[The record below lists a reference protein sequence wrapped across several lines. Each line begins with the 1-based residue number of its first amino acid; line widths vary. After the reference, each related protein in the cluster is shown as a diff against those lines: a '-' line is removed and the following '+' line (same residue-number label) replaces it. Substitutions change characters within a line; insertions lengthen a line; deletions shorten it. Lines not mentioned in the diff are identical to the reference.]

1 MNISRFFKTIF
12 MTDFLGGLF
21 MALKEF
27 FKPKKQL
34 IIHLRKVKLVQDLEE
49 NTL

>member
-1 MNISRFFKTIF
+1 MKISRFFKTIF

-27 FKPKKQL
+27 FKPKKTINYPFEKASMQE
-34 IIHLRKVKLVQDLEE
+34 KV
-49 NTL
+49 